1 MSLKQTIEEFDP
13 GHFGRRAEI
22 LEDVRKKL
30 RSMGFF
36 PLPLTENDIDCFWVT
51 LETNGWHKD
60 RAVHVSRDEL
70 ELDGLI
76 EVLKEVARYE
86 RNE

>member
-1 MSLKQTIEEFDP
+1 MNLKQTIEEFDP

-36 PLPLTENDIDCFWVT
+36 PLPLTQDDIDCFWVT
-51 LETNGWHKD
+51 LETNELYKD
-60 RAVHVSRDEL
+60 RVVHASREEL
-70 ELDGLI
+70 EWDNFI
-76 EVLKEVARYE
+76 EVVKEVARYE
-86 RNE
+86 P

>member
-1 MSLKQTIEEFDP
+1 MNLKQTIEEFDP

-30 RSMGFF
+30 RNMGFF
-36 PLPLTENDIDCFWVT
+36 PLPLTQDDIDCFWVT
-51 LETNGWHKD
+51 LETNGWHKG

-70 ELDGLI
+70 ECDNFI
-76 EVLKEVARYE
+76 EFVKEVSRYE